1 MEPMRRELEQE
12 LMNDFSQVEAYAAA
26 DFSAGDASMISRLEG
41 YIYELGKNQEKFNC
55 IVDLGCG
62 PGNITERLALRWPN
76 SRIIGIDGSDPM
88 VRMAKLRKKNNLDN
102 IKGLNYLCIKIG
114 SKVSDLS
121 FISNSVNLIVSN
133 SCLHHFHTPDLFWEC
148 IKYLAA
154 PKALVFHRDLR
165 RPSTINNALELTK
178 KYTLDSPNV
187 LKADY
192 LASLK
197 AAFSVNEVRSQLKA
211 ANLNHLNVS
220 EIDDRYLEIFGLL

>member
-133 SCLHHFHTPDLFWEC
+133 SCLHH
-148 IKYLAA
+148 
-154 PKALVFHRDLR
+154 
-165 RPSTINNALELTK
+165 
-178 KYTLDSPNV
+178 
-187 LKADY
+187 
-192 LASLK
+192 
-197 AAFSVNEVRSQLKA
+197 
-211 ANLNHLNVS
+211 
-220 EIDDRYLEIFGLL
+220 